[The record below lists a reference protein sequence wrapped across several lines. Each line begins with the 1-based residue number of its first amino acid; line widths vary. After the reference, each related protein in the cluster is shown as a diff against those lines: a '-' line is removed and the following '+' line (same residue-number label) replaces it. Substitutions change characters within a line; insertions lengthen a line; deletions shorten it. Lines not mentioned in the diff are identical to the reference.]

1 MFLNTIRTDTAEK
14 DKPRNHHCLDTIR
27 PKIRFKFGRGS
38 YTSKRYVRI
47 YRIGGDGNGVPHE
60 CLCISARGKLW
71 RIVPTGP
78 KSASCN
84 LTAPALVD
92 FGSRQKAREEA
103 QMLAP
108 VATLAKL
115 GIERP
120 SRPKSK
126 TVCLQEEVSEL
137 RSQLAEVTAVLDEYR
152 NGSR

>member
-1 MFLNTIRTDTAEK
+1 MYLNVIRTDTVGK
-14 DKPRNHHCLDTIR
+14 DTPQNHHCLDTIR

-71 RIVPTGP
+71 QIVPTGP
-78 KSASCN
+78 KSASCDM
-84 LTAPALVD
+84 TAPALVD

-103 QMLAP
+103 QSIAP

-115 GIERP
+115 GITRP
-120 SRPKSK
+120 PRPKSR
-126 TVCLQEEVSEL
+126 TACLEEEVSEL
-137 RSQLAEVTAVLDEYR
+137 RSQIAEMTSMLDGYR
-152 NGSR
+152 NGGR